1 MTIVAAAGLVPI
13 VLVVA
18 LALWAARRQRA
29 LYPPGRERVGE
40 SAEGPGFT
48 GVGVAETF
56 RDEP

>member
-1 MTIVAAAGLVPI
+1 VTIVAVAGLVLI

-18 LALWAARRQRA
+18 LALWAARRQRR

-40 SAEGPGFT
+40 SAEGSGFT
-48 GVGVAETF
+48 GVGVAEKF